1 MPSLGKTAVF
11 DQPRSNR
18 SRGAILTLDNA
29 LKRNPSQSTAIDS
42 DQPPA
47 IALPARGEFPV
58 VSDGPVYAVPRATD
72 LRIDGAVPAAKA
84 QGSLQ
89 FRIRSGDRL
98 VQVIGLYRWRSS
110 KSHGRNS
117 GDGQHGFHK
126 ASCQGDALR

>member
-18 SRGAILTLDNA
+18 SRGAILTLDDA

-42 DQPPA
+42 DQLPA
-47 IALPARGEFPV
+47 IALPARGEFPA
-58 VSDGPVYAVPRATD
+58 VSDGSVYAVPRATD

-98 VQVIGLYRWRSS
+98 VPLEKQRGSWSQQWRRSTRFS
-110 KSHGRNS
+110 
-117 GDGQHGFHK
+117 
-126 ASCQGDALR
+126 